1 MTPPVTRHRVLTLLI
16 AVLATGLLLA
26 ASAYGDPAR
35 SSAWPTLALVAVA
48 MSMGAIAVLRSWSP
62 PEDSERPDRPGQPS
76 SGSDAG
82 SDAGPT

>member
-1 MTPPVTRHRVLTLLI
+1 MTPPLSRHRLLTLLI
-16 AVLATGLLLA
+16 AVLATGLLIA
-26 ASAYGDPAR
+26 ASAYGDPSR

-48 MSMGAIAVLRSWSP
+48 MSMGAIAVLRAWSP
-62 PEDSERPDRPGQPS
+62 PEDSDPPGRPGQPS